1 MDGMPSCIDGSSGM
15 VEQCYERRERN
26 GEQRKDEVNSV
37 YVRLALPGSNS
48 DAANR

>member
-15 VEQCYERRERN
+15 VEQCYERSERN

-37 YVRLALPGSNS
+37 YDERLALPGSNS
-48 DAANR
+48 DVAN